1 MKTKI
6 IKINSRNPEIS
17 KIKKASKILREG
29 GLVAFPTETVYG
41 LGANALDE
49 RAVSNIFIAK
59 GRPQDNPLIVH
70 ISDKNDL
77 YRLSS
82 DVNSTSLILAEK
94 FWPGP
99 LTIIFKK
106 SSIVPKIIAAGL
118 DSVAIRMPSNK
129 IALELIK
136 YSKTPIA
143 APSANISGKPSPT
156 NAMHVMD
163 DLGNKIDAII
173 DGGEVEIGI
182 ESTVLD
188 LTQKIPQILRPG
200 KITKEQLE
208 QVIGKVK
215 ENVKP
220 KKPRS
225 PGIKYRHYSP
235 DAEVIIINSEKEI
248 KKIFEKHSDKKIRIL
263 NYPDEINMAHN
274 LFKDFR
280 ECDKKGYDIILVRS
294 VKEKDFGC
302 AIMNRLRKASCKKK

>member
-49 RAVSNIFIAK
+49 RAVSNIFITK